1 MLNSLELFVQNTNM
15 AAKTFLM
22 LLIVTG
28 HLHFPV
34 QEGVAL
40 FIYFIIIILR
50 KCVALFI
57 CQKVE
62 EIFSKKNKKWKHG
75 T

>member
-1 MLNSLELFVQNTNM
+1 MLNSLKLFVQNINM

-40 FIYFIIIILR
+40 YIYFYNNYY
-50 KCVALFI
+50 F
-57 CQKVE
+57 
-62 EIFSKKNKKWKHG
+62 